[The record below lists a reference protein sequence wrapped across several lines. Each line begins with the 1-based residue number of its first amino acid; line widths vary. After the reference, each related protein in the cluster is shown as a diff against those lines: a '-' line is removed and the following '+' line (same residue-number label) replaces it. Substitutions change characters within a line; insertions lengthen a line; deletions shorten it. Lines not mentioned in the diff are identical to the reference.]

1 MNKLSQMA
9 PPLASNPA
17 NGINNIPL
25 NGENVEGVTKNE
37 MKQLMNRVKSAND
50 NFSELSDEVTLI
62 ADRVQDENLR
72 HQLYKLSK
80 ALLMSNNNR
89 TRTKDPI
96 TQELD
101 PSYSDIANK
110 IDETYL
116 REAKNVYNNSKTAQ
130 VKKKKKTRGNP
141 FRVLMGKVGK
151 LLDHGVEKSDIVRY
165 ISKLKYWNKET
176 IERAV
181 DIVKEY
187 NKKLEQGKDKDEKSE
202 KSKKS
207 EKTADTVDLD
217 KLVKEKEDVEKKTK
231 DVEET
236 IEKINDTEETIESK
250 KDVKVKTAALNYD
263 SKPNFEKRSTPELIM
278 RACFLMDLQDYSKTT
293 KQGDFK
299 DAADKKGVTEEL
311 KQIRAA
317 LTDRGFDKEELS
329 NLGLGK

>member
-1 MNKLSQMA
+1 MNKLSQTE

-25 NGENVEGVTKNE
+25 NGENVEGVTKEE
-37 MKQLMNRVKSAND
+37 MRQLMNKIKSSNT
-50 NFSELSDEVTLI
+50 NFGELSNEVTLV
-62 ADRVQDENLR
+62 ADKVQDTNLR
-72 HQLYKLSK
+72 HQLDKLSK
-80 ALLMSNNNR
+80 ALLMSNDNR

-96 TQELD
+96 TKELD

-110 IDETYL
+110 IEETYL
-116 REAKNVYNNSKTAQ
+116 VEAKNVYNNSKIAQ

-151 LLDHGVEKSDIVRY
+151 LLDHGVEKNDIVRY

-176 IERAV
+176 IERAI

-187 NKKLEQGKDKDEKSE
+187 NKKLEQGKDKDEKPE
-202 KSKKS
+202 KSK
-207 EKTADTVDLD
+207 KTADTVDLD
-217 KLVKEKEDVEKKTK
+217 KLVREKEDVEKKTK

-236 IEKINDTEETIESK
+236 IELINDTEEKGNK
-250 KDVKVKTAALNYD
+250 KASVKIAALNYD
-263 SKPNFEKRSTPELIM
+263 AKPNFEKRSTPELIM

>member
-1 MNKLSQMA
+1 MDKLSQIA

-25 NGENVEGVTKNE
+25 NGDSVEGVTKEE
-37 MKQLMNRVKSAND
+37 MRQLMKKVKAANN
-50 NFSELSDEVTLI
+50 NFAELSDEVTLM
-62 ADRVQDENLR
+62 ADRVQDKNLR

-80 ALLMSNNNR
+80 ALIMSNNNR

-101 PSYSDIANK
+101 PSYTDIANK
-110 IDETYL
+110 IEETYL
-116 REAKNVYNNSKTAQ
+116 SEAKNVYNNSKTAQ

-151 LLDHGVEKSDIVRY
+151 LLDHGVEKNDIVRY

-187 NKKLEQGKDKDEKSE
+187 NKKLEQGKDKDEKPE
-202 KSKKS
+202 KS
-207 EKTADTVDLD
+207 EKTADTVDLN
-217 KLVKEKEDVEKKTK
+217 KLVKDKEEVEKKTK

-236 IEKINDTEETIESK
+236 IEQINDTEEKGNKNAS
-250 KDVKVKTAALNYD
+250 VKIAALNYD
-263 SKPNFEKRSTPELIM
+263 SKPNFEKRSTAELIM

-299 DAADKKGVTEEL
+299 DAADKKGVGEEL

>member
-1 MNKLSQMA
+1 MNKLSQTA

-25 NGENVEGVTKNE
+25 SGDGVEGVTKDE
-37 MKQLMNRVKSAND
+37 MRQLMNKVLARND
-50 NFSELSDEVTLI
+50 NYGELSDEVTLI
-62 ADRVQDENLR
+62 ADKVQDSSLR

-80 ALLMSNNNR
+80 ALIMSNNNR

-96 TQELD
+96 TKELD

-110 IDETYL
+110 IIQTYL
-116 REAKNVYNNSKTAQ
+116 SEDKNVYNNSKTAQ
-130 VKKKKKTRGNP
+130 IKKKKKTRGNP

-151 LLDHGVEKSDIVRY
+151 LLDHGVEKNDIVRY

-176 IERAV
+176 IERAI

-187 NKKLEQGKDKDEKSE
+187 NKKLEQDKDKDDKQEKQ
-202 KSKKS
+202 
-207 EKTADTVDLD
+207 ANVVDLD
-217 KLVKEKEDVEKKTK
+217 KLVEKDQEVKDEKEDLRKTV
-231 DVEET
+231 D
-236 IEKINDTEETIESK
+236 KINDTDKNK
-250 KDVKVKTAALNYD
+250 KASVKIAALDYD
-263 SKPNFEKRSTPELIM
+263 AKPKFEKRSTPELIM
-278 RACFLMDLQDYSKTT
+278 RACFLMDLQDYTKTT

-299 DAADKKGVTEEL
+299 DAADKKGVAEEL

>member
-1 MNKLSQMA
+1 MKKLSQTA

-25 NGENVEGVTKNE
+25 SGENVEGVTKDE
-37 MKQLMNRVKSAND
+37 MRQLMQKIKASNG
-50 NFSELSDEVTLI
+50 NFVELSNEVTI
-62 ADRVQDENLR
+62 TADKVQDGDLR
-72 HQLYKLSK
+72 HQLDKLSK

-110 IDETYL
+110 IEETYL
-116 REAKNVYNNSKTAQ
+116 SEAKNVYNNSKTAQ

-151 LLDHGVEKSDIVRY
+151 LLDHGVEKNDIVRY

-187 NKKLEQGKDKDEKSE
+187 NKKLEQGKHKDD
-202 KSKKS
+202 KSKK
-207 EKTADTVDLD
+207 TANVVDLP
-217 KLVKEKEDVEKKTK
+217 KLVKEKEKVEEMTK

-236 IEKINDTEETIESK
+236 IEQINDTEEKGNKNAS
-250 KDVKVKTAALNYD
+250 VKIASLNYD
-263 SKPNFEKRSTPELIM
+263 AKPNFEKRSTPELIM

-299 DAADKKGVTEEL
+299 DAADKKGVAEEL
-311 KQIRAA
+311 KQIRTA
-317 LTDRGFDKEELS
+317 LTNRGFDKEELS

>member
-1 MNKLSQMA
+1 MNKLSQTA

-25 NGENVEGVTKNE
+25 GGENVEGVTKDE
-37 MKQLMNRVKSAND
+37 MRQLINRVKSAND
-50 NFSELSDEVTLI
+50 NFGELSNEVTVI
-62 ADRVQDENLR
+62 ADKVQDSNLK
-72 HQLYKLSK
+72 HQLDKLSK
-80 ALLMSNNNR
+80 ALLMSNSNR

-110 IDETYL
+110 IEQTYL
-116 REAKNVYNNSKTAQ
+116 SEDKNVYNNSKTAQ

-151 LLDHGVEKSDIVRY
+151 LLDHGVEKNDIVRY

-176 IERAV
+176 VERAI

-187 NKKLEQGKDKDEKSE
+187 NKKLEKGKDKDEKPE
-202 KSKKS
+202 KS
-207 EKTADTVDLD
+207 EKTTDDADLD
-217 KLVKEKEDVEKKTK
+217 KIVNEKV
-231 DVEET
+231 
-236 IEKINDTEETIESK
+236 N
-250 KDVKVKTAALNYD
+250 KTASLNYD
-263 SKPNFEKRSTPELIM
+263 AKPNFKKRSTPELIM

-299 DAADKKGVTEEL
+299 DAADKKGVSEEL

>member
-1 MNKLSQMA
+1 MNKLSQA
-9 PPLASNPA
+9 EPPLASNPA

-25 NGENVEGVTKNE
+25 SGENVEGVTKDE
-37 MKQLMNRVKSAND
+37 MRQLMNRVKSAND
-50 NFSELSDEVTLI
+50 NFGELSNEVTVI
-62 ADRVQDENLR
+62 ADKVQDSNLK
-72 HQLYKLSK
+72 HQLDKLSK
-80 ALLMSNNNR
+80 ALLMSNSNR

-96 TQELD
+96 TKELD

-110 IDETYL
+110 IEQTYL
-116 REAKNVYNNSKTAQ
+116 SEDKNVYNNSKTAQ

-151 LLDHGVEKSDIVRY
+151 LLDHGVEKNDIVRY

-176 IERAV
+176 VERAI

-187 NKKLEQGKDKDEKSE
+187 NKKLEKGKDKDEKPE
-202 KSKKS
+202 KS
-207 EKTADTVDLD
+207 EKTTDDADLD
-217 KLVKEKEDVEKKTK
+217 KIVNEKV
-231 DVEET
+231 
-236 IEKINDTEETIESK
+236 N
-250 KDVKVKTAALNYD
+250 KTASLNYD
-263 SKPNFEKRSTPELIM
+263 AKPNFKKRSTPELIM

-299 DAADKKGVTEEL
+299 DAADKKGVSEEL